1 MSEDLKKF
9 LLYTAPSGEIRVD
22 VLLQNESVWL
32 SQKAIA
38 ELFAV
43 VKSTISEH
51 FTNIFETN
59 ELDKKATVRNFRTV
73 QLEGKRN

>member
-1 MSEDLKKF
+1 MEESFKKF
-9 LLYTAPSGEIRVD
+9 VLYTAPSGEIRVD

-32 SQKAIA
+32 TQRAIA

-51 FTNIFETN
+51 LTNIF
-59 ELDKKATVRNFRTV
+59 
-73 QLEGKRN
+73 